1 MFGKRTGFGGAV
13 AGLVLCGLTAP
24 AHAVIVNFSGTVASC
39 TPTCDSFAF
48 LGAGSLLVGTIE
60 FDDAALADGTWTG
73 GDVLDLSFTV
83 FDPAVPHHGP
93 SDPPDP
99 VLDNPF
105 TLDPTANGGGI
116 IVANGQPIANPRG
129 TWPACVPPNM
139 GPGCVITSQGTFNG
153 MRLNGGVMDLWLT
166 AGTLANNGAVIRLDF
181 TTGEFDV
188 NIFEGLIFVA
198 GGSFTNT
205 TTPPPNGTLQ
215 GRQIAG
221 TSGRCQNVTTG
232 QNINVPLTGPNLPC
246 EARGLSASP
255 FDELNIVMN
264 GTAQSSSL
272 LGGRMNGSTVTF
284 VRCRNVTTGSQVIAT
299 PPSGTQWNCV
309 ARGLVVTPG
318 DSVQMTVRGNALKAW

>member
-1 MFGKRTGFGGAV
+1 MLRQRTGLGGVV

-24 AHAVIVNFSGTVASC
+24 AHALIINFSGTVSSC

-48 LGAGSLLVGTIE
+48 LGTGSLLVGTME
-60 FDDAALADGTWTG
+60 FDTAALADGTWTG
-73 GDVLDLSFTV
+73 GDVISLSFSV

-105 TLDPTANGGGI
+105 TLDPTADGGGV

-139 GPGCVITSQGTFNG
+139 GPGCVITSQGTYNG
-153 MRLNGGVMDLWLT
+153 TRLNGGVMDLWLT
-166 AGTLANNGAVIRLDF
+166 QGLLANNGAVIRLDF
-181 TTGEFDV
+181 SAGTFAV
-188 NIFEGLIFVA
+188 NIFEGLVFTA
-198 GGSFTNT
+198 GGTFTNT
-205 TTPPPNGTLQ
+205 RMPVPNITLNGT
-215 GRQIAG
+215 QIAG
-221 TSGRCQNVTTG
+221 TLGRCQNLTTG
-232 QNINVPLTGPNLPC
+232 QSINVPLAGPNLPC
-246 EARGLSASP
+246 EARGLTTSP

-264 GTAQSSSL
+264 GTAQSAAQ
-272 LGGRMNGSTVTF
+272 LGGKLNGSTVTS
-284 VRCRNVTTGSQVIAT
+284 VRCRNVTTGQQVGAT

-318 DSVQMTVRGNALKAW
+318 DSVQMTVKGNAL